1 MSLPLPDPVPC
12 PCVLLSVLPPYPR
25 PRIHPPNDFPLAVL
39 DHMHLKHSHTP
50 STQNQKGLIQ
60 MKKVII
66 RRITAFIFF
75 LFLLVP
81 NFQCAASVNLDTY
94 SNGSVIVYITNS
106 GSKYHQAGCQY
117 LYKSQIAV
125 TLSYAYSSGY
135 TPCSRCCPPI
145 YYSRTDNQT
154 YTSESPI
161 NSPPEEIPENT
172 FEFPSYEIPS
182 YTLPTYETY
191 EIPDVTVTT
200 PSTFDYSRLHDI
212 QKSTHYFGTQI
223 NNTLSNS
230 KNSDDDTPL
239 EKFIPIFF
247 TFILPPILYFL
258 LYLYSVFKKRSMKH
272 TAKKKWKPGDTNPV
286 LEHFNNKDDSDSE
299 KK

>member
-1 MSLPLPDPVPC
+1 
-12 PCVLLSVLPPYPR
+12 
-25 PRIHPPNDFPLAVL
+25 
-39 DHMHLKHSHTP
+39 
-50 STQNQKGLIQ
+50 

-66 RRITAFIFF
+66 RRFTAFIFF

-81 NFQCAASVNLDTY
+81 NFRCAASVNLDTY

-212 QKSTHYFGTQI
+212 QKSTNNFGTRA
-223 NNTLSNS
+223 NNTLINS
-230 KNSDDDTPL
+230 KNSGYSTGAKIAAILSWCIPVL
-239 EKFIPIFF
+239 IISSLFIHSAVEKRR
-247 TFILPPILYFL
+247 T
-258 LYLYSVFKKRSMKH
+258 KR
-272 TAKKKWKPGDTNPV
+272 KKKWNSGDTNPV
-286 LEHFNNKDDSDSE
+286 FERFNTKDDSDSE